1 MSHFAYPLLA
11 RAIAEGVILQI
22 WYCLGVDSAGYPTNL
37 IDCPSG
43 SQLGTCDANKCAN
56 STVLIPAYDP
66 SAVSAA
72 STG

>member
-1 MSHFAYPLLA
+1 MTTLGFKLTTLECSA
-11 RAIAEGVILQI
+11 QI
-22 WYCLGVDSAGYPTNL
+22 WYCMGVDSAGYPTGL

-56 STVLIPAYDP
+56 STILIPSYDAP
-66 SAVSAA
+66 AATAAA